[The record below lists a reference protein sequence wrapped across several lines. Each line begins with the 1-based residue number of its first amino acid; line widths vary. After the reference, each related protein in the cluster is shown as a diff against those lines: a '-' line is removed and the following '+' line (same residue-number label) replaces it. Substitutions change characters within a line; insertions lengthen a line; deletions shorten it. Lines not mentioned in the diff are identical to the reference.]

1 MSPIEELNIALLKL
15 KHYFYYEKNDLM
27 TRTEVLAYKKDDLK
41 LLVKLLSDSNN
52 AEDFLS
58 DISINLYPKKVE
70 PKKDEGEI
78 NEENLF
84 SNEHLSKGTKI
95 TEFLKM
101 ASVPVEL
108 HIISVVWLM
117 RYGSCVDSSLSKNAF
132 GNRMER
138 TDNGVPNRKIFR
150 NYISQYEN
158 WWNAAIKTCK
168 EQLDNKRDVLMVNFD
183 IRSFYNNVDFNFIEL
198 ENLIDQ
204 SDNKSDEAYS
214 IVSED
219 PVHKIIRDIHSVY
232 SSIYSKTVKSER
244 KESLTVLPIG
254 MLTSFVFANWYLKE
268 IDSDIL
274 ELDPVFYGRYVD
286 DFILVF
292 QGNSNLKYKTVE
304 DVLKEKLHII
314 LSPKNSDEK
323 EFSFVRRKTLF
334 LQKDKT
340 YIYKFSYKYPPS
352 LLDKFISDQ
361 KERASEF
368 RYLSDEE
375 DENFEDFDKVTFEQN
390 FGLFEGNKA
399 RFKVLEENKFKMSSY
414 FAKLIVRK
422 VKNPKKYKK
431 EEVDKIYKFFKGYY
445 LIRHYQFWEKIITI
459 LIVYEEYDKLRSI
472 IEEINQEIDNSELCL
487 STGNNGIYKPALK
500 KYLANV
506 LKQVIVLK
514 PRGTFSKDFATYQNK
529 YLTTLRSHYCFYPW
543 LQYTKLAKRGVLD
556 LTDREVYSKHN
567 FKKNDLDID
576 PTIIP
581 YRVKFYYS
589 YMQQLYKKL
598 YTKAYE

>member
-1 MSPIEELNIALLKL
+1 MTQIEELNIALRKL
-15 KHYFYYEKNDLM
+15 KHYFYYEKNDLI
-27 TRTEVLAYKKDDLK
+27 TRTEVLAYDKANLKNLIK
-41 LLVKLLSDSNN
+41 LLNDSENADDYLS
-52 AEDFLS
+52 EL
-58 DISINLYPKKVE
+58 SINLYPKKVE
-70 PKKDEGEI
+70 AKKVPGEK
-78 NEENLF
+78 NEDNLF

-117 RYGSCVDSSLSKNAF
+117 RYGSSIDSSLSKNAF

-138 TDNGVPNRKIFR
+138 IENGAPNRKIFK

-183 IRSFYNNVDFNFIEL
+183 IRSFYNNVDFDFIEL
-198 ENLIDQ
+198 ENTIDQ
-204 SDNKSDEAYS
+204 SGNKSEEAYS
-214 IVSED
+214 IVSDD
-219 PVHKIIRDIHSVY
+219 PVHKIIRNIHSKY
-232 SSIYSKTVKSER
+232 SEIHSNSEKKAKSKDLV
-244 KESLTVLPIG
+244 VLPIG
-254 MLTSFVFANWYLKE
+254 MLTSFVLANWYLKE
-268 IDSDIL
+268 IDDDIMG
-274 ELDPVFYGRYVD
+274 LDPVFYGRYVD
-286 DFILVF
+286 DFIVVF
-292 QGNSNLKYKTVE
+292 QGNSNLKYRTVE
-304 DVLKEKLHII
+304 DVLKEKLQKI
-314 LSPKNSDEK
+314 LRPKTSDK
-323 EFSFVRRKTLF
+323 NEFSFVKRSTLF

-352 LLDKFISDQ
+352 LLDKFITDQ

-422 VKNPKKYKK
+422 VKNPKKYKE

-445 LIRHYQFWEKIITI
+445 LIRHYQFWEKIFTI
-459 LIVYEEYDKLRSI
+459 LIVYEEYDKLKSI
-472 IEEINQEIDNSELCL
+472 IGEIEQEIDNSELSPL
-487 STGNNGIYKPALK
+487 IKKNVAYKAALK
-500 KYLANV
+500 RYLNNV

-514 PRGTFSKDFATYQNK
+514 PKGIFSSDLATYQSK

-543 LQYTKLAKRGVLD
+543 LQYTKLAKSGVLD
-556 LTDREVYSKHN
+556 LTDREVYNKHI

-589 YMQQLYKKL
+589 YMQQLYKNL
-598 YTKAYE
+598 YTKTYE